1 MSKTMTADEIS
12 AAEREMF
19 PDADPERPYFPDAEV
34 ELTGG
39 PDHAVLIFMKVRR
52 ALERAG
58 AGLGEVAL
66 FMSIVTSGDYNNVIA
81 TCMRW
86 AEVS

>member
-19 PDADPERPYFPDAEV
+19 PDADPERPYFPDAQV
-34 ELTGG
+34 TLTGG
-39 PDHAVLIFMKVRR
+39 SDHAVLIFMKVRR

-58 AGLGEVAL
+58 ACPEEVAL
-66 FMSIVTSGDYNNVIA
+66 FMRIVTSGDYNNVLA

>member
-1 MSKTMTADEIS
+1 MTADEIS

-19 PDADPERPYFPDAEV
+19 PDADPERPYFPDV
-34 ELTGG
+34 QVTLTGSSN
-39 PDHAVLIFMKVRR
+39 HAVAIFMKVRR

-58 AGLGEVAL
+58 AGPEEVAL
-66 FMSIVTSGDYNNVIA
+66 FMSAVTSGDYDNVLA

-86 AEVS
+86 VEVS